1 MIDFRPDE
9 TQELLRQTI
18 ATFARD
24 QLRSKAREAES
35 LRRIPEEILSA
46 YRELGLALDEY
57 PEELG
62 GGNLDLL
69 TILLAWE
76 ELGAGDLGIASSL
89 PRPGPAGWIL
99 YRLKHPRLK
108 GFLQEILVKNGRGLL
123 LFTPWMIEEEWE
135 PALLPLTYKKLPQG
149 YHLEGEY
156 PLAFG
161 VDQVVFAVAFSR
173 GEKEEDPILGF
184 LLEGSEMTTG
194 SRKDLCGAE
203 VSHVAPISMSVTIP
217 EDRLLM
223 GDLRSALKEALL
235 RERLRTA
242 AMILGA
248 TRTSW
253 EEAVEYAQVREAFGK
268 KIAEFQAI
276 AFMLAN
282 AAIDIE
288 GSRSLLWQAAW
299 SIEKEKKGAERIAT
313 EAIIHTYLS
322 ADRITTD
329 AVQVFGG
336 NGFVQDYPVEK
347 FMRDVRTISVI
358 YGARPYLDQGMIPE
372 TMKGWL
378 RP

>member
-9 TQELLRQTI
+9 TQELLRQTV
-18 ATFARD
+18 ATFAREE
-24 QLRSKAREAES
+24 LRPRARQAES
-35 LRRIPEEILSA
+35 LRKIPEEILTR

-62 GGNLDLL
+62 GGGLDIL
-69 TILLAWE
+69 TILIAWE

-99 YRLKHPRLK
+99 YRLNHPRL
-108 GFLQEILVKNGRGLL
+108 GDLLNQLLHRGGRGLL

-135 PALLPLTYKKLPQG
+135 PSLLPLAYKKLPHG
-149 YHLEGEY
+149 YHLQGEY

-161 VDQVVFAVAFSR
+161 VENVVFAVAFAR
-173 GEKEEDPILGF
+173 GERESDPILAF
-184 LLEGSEMTTG
+184 LLEEGEILPG
-194 SRKDLCGAE
+194 PRKELCGAE
-203 VSHVAPISMSVTIP
+203 VACVAPVTVSAEIP
-217 EDRLLM
+217 EDRLLH
-223 GDLRSALKEALL
+223 GDIRSALKEALL

-242 AMILGA
+242 AMILGT
-248 TRTSW
+248 TRSAW

-299 SIEKEKKGAERIAT
+299 SLKEGKKDAERIAT
-313 EAIIHTYLS
+313 EAIIHTYLC
-322 ADRITTD
+322 ADRVTTD

-347 FMRDVRTISVI
+347 FMRDVRTVSVI
-358 YGARPYLDQGMIPE
+358 YGSRPYLDGGMIPE
-372 TMKGWL
+372 SLKGWL
-378 RP
+378 KS